1 MSSPDIFR
9 FHIGDF
15 ECLAISD
22 IVNVIVNEPNRIFQ
36 NVPDGVWQTQMVKR
50 GLDSKQIPIA
60 HTCLAIN
67 NGDQWIIIDTGF
79 GALRKDTQLA
89 TILHLQQIQPSS
101 IILTHAHSDHYGGL
115 TDGNLRPSFPDATVY
130 VCRAEWEFYTS
141 ETFLTENPDY
151 NIIRERLIPLQ
162 DQVEFFE
169 PETEILSGISS
180 IFLPG
185 HTPNHV
191 GIIVESEGETLI
203 FSADTFIHQL
213 HLEHLDWQI
222 WIDKDHDQARQSRIK
237 LAQIA
242 VEKDALILAYH
253 LPFPSLGCIQSISD
267 NQWRWQPFQTP

>member
-9 FHIGDF
+9 FHIGNF

-36 NVPDGVWQTQMVKR
+36 NVRDGVWQAQMVNR
-50 GLDSKQIPIA
+50 GLDPKQIPIA

-67 NGDQWIIIDTGF
+67 NGDQWILIDTGL

-89 TILHLQQIQPSS
+89 TILKREQIQPAS

-115 TDGNLRPSFPDATVY
+115 TDGNLRPSFPDATVF
-130 VCRAEWEFYTS
+130 VCRAEWESYTS

-151 NIIRERLIPLQ
+151 DIIRERLIPLQ
-162 DQVEFFE
+162 DQIEFFE

-191 GIIVESEGETLI
+191 GIILESEGEILI

-213 HLEHLDWQI
+213 HLEHLNWQI
-222 WIDKDHDQARQSRIK
+222 WIDVDHAQARQSRIK
-237 LAQIA
+237 LARIA
-242 VEKDALILAYH
+242 VEKDALVLAYH
-253 LPFPSLGCIQSISD
+253 LPFPSLGHIQPILD
-267 NQWRWQPFQTP
+267 MQWRWQSFQTP